1 MPELLKL
8 TKLLLVIPATNTT
21 PEQSFSEMKHI
32 KTFSQLLK
40 QDQTSVHAP
49 SIFEKKMTSPV

>member
-49 SIFEKKMTSPV
+49 SIFEKK